1 MKKGIVCFV
10 LCLMLTVGSVTTFNV
25 KYNNHVIINDEM
37 FIPHAD
43 ASVGSVIKAV
53 GDWFADLL
61 PDEININI
69 SIMNWN
75 FGTDNGNG
83 SNNNGGNTGGNT
95 GGDGDTGGDTGGDGD
110 TGGTTGG
117 SV

>member
-1 MKKGIVCFV
+1 MKKLIVCIV
-10 LCLMLTVGSVTTFNV
+10 LCLMLTVGSISTVNL

-43 ASVGSVIKAV
+43 ASLGSVVKAV

-69 SIMNWN
+69 NILNWN
-75 FGTDNGNG
+75 FGTNNGNG
-83 SNNNGGNTGGNT
+83 SNNNGGNTGG
-95 GGDGDTGGDTGGDGD
+95 DGDTGGNTGGDGD